1 MAAVLIGEFDLG
13 SDRLFGD
20 DEIDPK
26 SGHHQSPGNQHQ

>member
-1 MAAVLIGEFDLG
+1 MAAVLIGGFDLG

-26 SGHHQSPGNQHQ
+26 SSHHQSPGNQHE